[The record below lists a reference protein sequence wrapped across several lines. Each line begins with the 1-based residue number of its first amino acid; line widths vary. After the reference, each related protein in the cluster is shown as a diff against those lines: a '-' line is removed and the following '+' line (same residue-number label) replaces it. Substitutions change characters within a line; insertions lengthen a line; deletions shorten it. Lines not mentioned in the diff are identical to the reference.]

1 MTGVGLLGC
10 GTVGSEI
17 AATVDSG
24 SLGDA
29 VLVCLLD
36 ADTERARGLAQ
47 RLKRPVPW
55 GSDIGA
61 FLATPSLELVVECAS
76 QTAVRNNAETALS
89 QGKDM
94 MIMSSGALADSSL
107 FHRLVATAEREGC
120 RITIPSGALGGID
133 AIRAVRDRLQEVTLT
148 STKPPRGLSG
158 APGFKEWE
166 SVEITQPQVVFDGPA
181 VEAVQHF
188 PANINVAATLSLA
201 GIGPQKTR
209 VRVIAD
215 PHSSVNTHEVEA
227 KGDFGVLRFH
237 MALQPHVR
245 NPRTSFLTLLSALE
259 ALRSA
264 CSTGPRIGT

>member
-17 AATVDSG
+17 AAAVDSG

-36 ADTERARGLAQ
+36 ADPKRACGLAQ
-47 RLKRPVPW
+47 GLRQSVPW
-55 GSDIGA
+55 SSEVGM
-61 FLATPSLELVVECAS
+61 FLSTPGLELVVECAS
-76 QTAVRNNAETALS
+76 QTAVQNHAETVLS
-89 QGKDM
+89 RGKDM
-94 MIMSSGALADSSL
+94 IIMSSGALADSSL
-107 FHRLVATAEREGC
+107 FRKLVATAEHEGC
-120 RITIPSGALGGID
+120 RVTIPSGALGGID
-133 AIRAVRDRLQEVTLT
+133 AIRAVRDRLREVTLT
-148 STKPPRGLSG
+148 TTKPPQGLSG

-166 SVEITQPQVVFDGPA
+166 SVDITQAQVIFDGPA
-181 VEAVQHF
+181 IEAVKQF

-201 GIGPQKTR
+201 GIGPEKTR
-209 VRVIAD
+209 VRVVAD

-227 KGDFGVLRFH
+227 NGDFGVLRFH

-264 CSTGPRIGT
+264 CTYGPRIGT